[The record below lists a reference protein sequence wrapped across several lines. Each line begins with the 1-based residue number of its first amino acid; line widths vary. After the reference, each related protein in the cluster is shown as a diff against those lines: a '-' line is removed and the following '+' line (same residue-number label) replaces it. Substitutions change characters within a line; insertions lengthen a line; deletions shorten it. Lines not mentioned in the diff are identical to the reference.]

1 LNKSQFSTVVITKNE
16 EAKIGATIDALVAI
30 CDDIVV
36 IDSGSQDNTLKICL
50 EKGVTVHSVTWGGYS
65 SAKNAGARK
74 AKYDW
79 ILSIDADEV
88 VDEQL
93 ALSLQTLQL
102 DISNI
107 YSINR
112 MTNYCGNWI
121 KHSGWFPDWKTR
133 LYHKGSHQWNDA
145 LVHEDLT
152 NSKNLQVVK
161 LKGMLLHYSYDNL
174 AQHDAKI
181 KVYAMQ
187 RAKQWVENKKR
198 PSIVKRYIGKY
209 TRYLTHF
216 IYKLGFLDGKAGHE
230 IALRE
235 GRMVQLQ
242 VKYFDEL
249 KLIYICD

>member
-1 LNKSQFSTVVITKNE
+1 MNKSKFSAIIITKNE
-16 EAKIGATIDALVAI
+16 EAKIGKTVDALSAI
-30 CDDIVV
+30 CDDIVIV
-36 IDSGSQDNTLKICL
+36 DSDSTDQTVAIC
-50 EKGVTVHSVTWGGYS
+50 KKKDAKVFNIIWKGYS
-65 SAKNAGARK
+65 HAKNFGVSQ
-74 AKYDW
+74 AKHDW

-88 VDEQL
+88 VDAQL
-93 ALSLQTLQL
+93 ATSIHNLQL
-102 DISNI
+102 DTNYI
-107 YSINR
+107 YAVNR

-152 NSKNLQVVK
+152 NSKKLQVVK

-174 AQHDAKI
+174 AQHDEKI

-187 RAKQWVENKKR
+187 RAKQWIEIGTK

-235 GRMVQLQ
+235 GRMVDLQ
-242 VKYFDEL
+242 VEFYDN
-249 KLIYICD
+249 LIKGSSL